1 MIGGRDSS
9 EAARDPRGFA
19 VKFYT
24 EDGNWD
30 LVGNNLPVFFIRD
43 AIKFPDVIHSLKPD
57 PVTFRQEP
65 NRIFDFMSLTPESM
79 HMLTFL
85 FSPRGIPS
93 DYRHQQGFGV
103 NTYKFVN
110 EAGDTVLVKYHW
122 EPKQG
127 TRCLTAQ
134 QAAEVQ
140 GEELGHATKD
150 LRDAIERGDYP
161 EWELRVQI
169 MSDDEHP
176 ELDFDPLD
184 DTKTWP
190 EDRFPLHTLGR
201 MVLDRNPEN
210 FFVEAEQIA
219 FGTGVLVDGLDF
231 SDDKMLVGR
240 TFSYS
245 DTQRHR
251 VGTNYLQL
259 PVNAPRETTVATN
272 QRDGQMSYAVDGGA
286 ENPHTNY
293 EPNSLGGLVEAEKP
307 SHVEQGPLLEGRLTR
322 QRIPRTN
329 DYQQAA
335 ERWHTMEAWERDD
348 LVGNLVTLISQAE
361 RHVQERMVWHFL
373 LVDEDYGQQVADG
386 LGVST
391 SDVASLKPL
400 ATQTLGE
407 TDLARLARLPEPRE
421 ARALDDARHRIGP
434 GRPGP
439 ADLGRR
445 PFLTGRPPGY
455 RATRYPG
462 PSLALGHRRPR
473 RSRPRPRPGGPTSR
487 RRRSRRSG
495 STRGTSGWFLMR
507 STSSVTLFCGVRDR
521 QPVDVLALAR
531 ARPLADVVEAVG
543 AERRGLEARLEQPAH
558 DVVREELHAAV
569 RVVDDEPLPRAE
581 QLVGDHERADRVIAR
596 ASAGVADDVRVALAE
611 PRVLRGIEAGVHA
624 GQDRETARGRQRE
637 VRLWPERRG
646 VLLIRGE
653 HFFEDRHRCSPLG
666 EVDSK
671 D

>member
-1 MIGGRDSS
+1 MSEHEPPTRLTTRQGHPVSDNQNQRTVGPRGPATLENYHFLEKVSHFDRERIPERVVHARGAVAFGYFEATGKIGDEPASTYTRAKLFQSAGKRTPVAVRFSTVIGGRDSS

-65 NRIFDFMSLTPESM
+65 GRIFDFMSLAPEAQ

-103 NTYKFVN
+103 NTYKLVD
-110 EAGDTVLVKYHW
+110 EAGGTVLVKYHW

-127 TRCLTAQ
+127 IRCLTAQ
-134 QAAEVQ
+134 QAGEVQ
-140 GEELGHATKD
+140 ADELGHATKD

-169 MSDDEHP
+169 MGDDEHP

-190 EDRFPLHTLGR
+190 EDRFPLRTVGR

-245 DTQRHR
+245 DTQRYR
-251 VGTNYLQL
+251 VGTNYLQI
-259 PVNAPRETTVATN
+259 PVNAPREAKVATN
-272 QRDGQMSYAVDGGA
+272 QRDGQMAYYVDGAG

-307 SHVEQGPLLEGRLTR
+307 SHVEQGPLLDGRLTR
-322 QRIPRTN
+322 QRLPRTN

-361 RHVQERMVWHFL
+361 THVQERMVWHFL
-373 LVDEDYGQQVADG
+373 LVDEDYGTRVAEG
-386 LGVST
+386 LGVSL
-391 SDVASLKPL
+391 SSVSSLQPL

-407 TDLARLARLPEPRE
+407 TDLARLAKLPTPGKRE
-421 ARALDDARHRIGP
+421 
-434 GRPGP
+434 
-439 ADLGRR
+439 
-445 PFLTGRPPGY
+445 LTTTQVTGSIPVGQ
-455 RATRYPG
+455 G
-462 PSLALGHRRPR
+462 M
-473 RSRPRPRPGGPTSR
+473 PTS
-487 RRRSRRSG
+487 
-495 STRGTSGWFLMR
+495 
-507 STSSVTLFCGVRDR
+507 
-521 QPVDVLALAR
+521 A
-531 ARPLADVVEAVG
+531 G
-543 AERRGLEARLEQPAH
+543 AP
-558 DVVREELHAAV
+558 
-569 RVVDDEPLPRAE
+569 
-581 QLVGDHERADRVIAR
+581 
-596 ASAGVADDVRVALAE
+596 S
-611 PRVLRGIEAGVHA
+611 
-624 GQDRETARGRQRE
+624 
-637 VRLWPERRG
+637 
-646 VLLIRGE
+646 
-653 HFFEDRHRCSPLG
+653 
-666 EVDSK
+666 
-671 D
+671 